1 MILPSLAVGL
11 AQLQAL
17 ANFIDQGGGNATFVF
32 YEDEK
37 PASTSIEPDEAKKL
51 VVLNLPNPS
60 FKRMLSDG
68 IELFPTSPEIVLKT
82 GVSVWARL
90 FSANGDVVADFQM
103 GTDII
108 LNNYELVMGS
118 TQTLDSIILKL
129 YLG

>member
-1 MILPSLAVGL
+1 MIIPSLVAGL

-17 ANFIDQGGGNATFVF
+17 ANFIDQGRGNATFVF

-37 PASTSIEPDEAKKL
+37 PTSTLIEPNESKKL

-60 FKRMLSDG
+60 FKRMLLDG
-68 IELFPTSPEIVLKT
+68 NELFPTSSEIVLKT
-82 GVSVWARL
+82 GIAVWARL

-118 TQTLDSIILKL
+118 KQTLDSIILKP